1 MKYVYSIRLVKISWP
16 CVEQTTTTIACSH
29 ETSRC
34 TWERI
39 NAKARICNIDIFAL
53 PRALWYRL
61 ETQQILEKGARAFGE
76 GNFRCTLFCRSPV
89 MWQKS
94 WHQDEIKDDLKHKT
108 RGVLSMANS
117 GPNTNGSQWFLT
129 YAPQPSLDL
138 KWASWT
144 LQLELLTISSL
155 VQGTQC
161 LGRWSTVGTLWTN
174 LNGFLWIQRT
184 TDLWRGW
191 RQPSMQSPSMQ
202 IPWLVDLSKTFFL
215 FQNIPF
221 QFCAFQTGWISCS
234 RTGAPG
240 SGR

>member
-1 MKYVYSIRLVKISWP
+1 MQYWHFCSYQGFMVQTGDPTNTGKGGESIWGGKFQVRP
-16 CVEQTTTTIACSH
+16 CFAEALLCDTNPDTRMR
-29 ETSRC
+29 SRM
-34 TWERI
+34 TW
-39 NAKARICNIDIFAL
+39 
-53 PRALWYRL
+53 
-61 ETQQILEKGARAFGE
+61 
-76 GNFRCTLFCRSPV
+76 S
-89 MWQKS
+89 
-94 WHQDEIKDDLKHKT
+94 T
-108 RGVLSMANS
+108 R
-117 GPNTNGSQWFLT
+117 PEEFSQWPTLDPIPT
-129 YAPQPSLDL
+129 AVSGSSHMPPSPPLI
-138 KWASWT
+138 SSEQ
-144 LQLELLTISSL
+144 QLELLIISSL